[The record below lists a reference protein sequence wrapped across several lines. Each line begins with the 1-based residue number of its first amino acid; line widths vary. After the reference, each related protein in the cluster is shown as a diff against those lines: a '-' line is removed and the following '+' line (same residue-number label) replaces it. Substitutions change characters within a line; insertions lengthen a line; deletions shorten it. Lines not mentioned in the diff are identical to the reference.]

1 MGMVAEAMNI
11 ITVVVKKLVTNRLL
25 NQNININIRINNT
38 AALLLILLFD

>member
-11 ITVVVKKLVTNRLL
+11 ITVVVKKLMTNRLL